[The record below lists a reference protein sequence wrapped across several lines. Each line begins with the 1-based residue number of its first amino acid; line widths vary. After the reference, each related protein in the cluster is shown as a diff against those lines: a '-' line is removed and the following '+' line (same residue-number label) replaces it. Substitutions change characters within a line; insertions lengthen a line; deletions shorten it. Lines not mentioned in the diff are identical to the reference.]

1 MRMGKLSG
9 IRVVD
14 LSLFLP
20 GPMLTLMMADQGA
33 QVTKVEPPTGDP
45 ARTME
50 PMEGGESVWFNNLN
64 RGKDCRRLDLK
75 TDEGQAALWLL
86 IAATLLAFW
95 RLDRISGACFV
106 PYIAWVSFAAAL
118 NFAIWRLNPD
128 VPR

>member
-75 TDEGQAALWLL
+75 TDEGQAALCLL
-86 IAATLLAFW
+86 IDDA
-95 RLDRISGACFV
+95 
-106 PYIAWVSFAAAL
+106 
-118 NFAIWRLNPD
+118 D
-128 VPR
+128 VLVE